1 MGTVLASLH
10 EEHKARQ
17 DRIRHAAFRALTEPV
32 LPPAAPEPSLVVL
45 TDPEPGAE
53 TIPVVLKVVNKSV
66 FDIILDEICTYYS
79 VRKMDLFSNR
89 RMRNISTHRHML
101 IYMVYRMTKWSNPK
115 IGSKVDRDPSSVS
128 YAINKILDNID
139 QYEEQIFHLQ
149 ERIAPLLAQKKAT
162 MCHQ

>member
-17 DRIRHAAFRALTEPV
+17 DRIRQAAFRSITEPV
-32 LPPAAPEPSLVVL
+32 LPPAAPEP
-45 TDPEPGAE
+45 TAPEPEPE
-53 TIPVVLKVVNKSV
+53 TPVVVISVVNKSV
-66 FDIILDEICTYYS
+66 FDIILDEICAYYS
-79 VRKMDLFSNR
+79 VRKIDIFSNR
-89 RMRNISTHRHML
+89 RMRNISVHRHML

-128 YAINKILDNID
+128 YAINKILDDIEK
-139 QYEEQIFHLQ
+139 YKEQIFQLE

-162 MCHQ
+162 MCRQ

>member
-32 LPPAAPEPSLVVL
+32 LPPAAPEPPLIAL
-45 TDPEPGAE
+45 TDPEVEAV
-53 TIPVVLKVVNKSV
+53 PVVLRVVNKSV

-115 IGSKVDRDPSSVS
+115 IGSKVDRDPSSVG

-139 QYEEQIFHLQ
+139 QYEEQILQLQ

-162 MCHQ
+162 MCPQ